1 MAYKWNDKGLI
12 VGDGLPD
19 GLQVD
24 LKQFQNRL
32 NQFEAER
39 ASGNALYPSANAKS
53 KLSGSIS
60 NFVYKNGKLQGFIP
74 QIDYEPT
81 SVNRYTGQQEIQGA
95 SNDPFIRSGA
105 VSQPDKGYYV
115 DVGGIAFDEATK
127 SGDIPDGADVTFST
141 DQGSTLAT
149 FKNGN
154 QVAGYMRLATQQA
167 KQADSLRLGNQSGTL
182 SGSVRQNAQRR
193 TIL

>member
-12 VGDGLPD
+12 VADGLPN

-24 LKQFQNRL
+24 LKQYQTAL
-32 NQFEAER
+32 KQFESTR
-39 ASGNALYPSANAKS
+39 DSGNALYPSASSKS
-53 KLSGSIS
+53 QLSDSIT
-60 NFVYKNGKLQGFIP
+60 NFVYRNGKVQGFLPEI
-74 QIDYEPT
+74 QPT
-81 SVNRYTGQQEIQGA
+81 ATNQYTGQPQNA
-95 SNDPFIRSGA
+95 SSSNDPFIRSGA
-105 VSQPDKGYYV
+105 VSAPSKGYFV
-115 DVGGIAFDEATK
+115 DIGGIVFDEATK

>member
-12 VGDGLPD
+12 VADGLPD

-24 LKQFQNRL
+24 LKQYQTAL
-32 NQFEAER
+32 KQFESTR
-39 ASGNALYPSANAKS
+39 DSGNALYPSASSKS
-53 KLSGSIS
+53 QLSDSIA
-60 NFVYKNGKLQGFIP
+60 NFVYRNGKVQGFLP
-74 QIDYEPT
+74 ELQPY
-81 SVNRYTGQQEIQGA
+81 QAQGIGDA
-95 SNDPFIRSGA
+95 NKVGTLVPAYQKIGMGVKGA
-105 VSQPDKGYYV
+105 PKGYFV
-115 DVGGIAFDEATK
+115 DVSGIVFDEATK

-154 QVAGYMRLATQQA
+154 EVAGYMRLATQQA
-167 KQADSLRLGNQSGTL
+167 KQADDLRLGNQSGTL